1 MWLAFNHPGWRSAV
15 ADWHDVMPQMVAMF
29 RAQMGE
35 HLGDPVWE
43 GFLERLL
50 THSSEF
56 RDTGRATSCAAS
68 KTASNISSTRR
79 SAGWRCGRITGGL
92 RRATAI
98 D

>member
-56 RDTGRATSCAAS
+56 RDTAELRAAQHRKPRQIFPAPAGRQAGAA
-68 KTASNISSTRR
+68 AE
-79 SAGWRCGRITGGL
+79 
-92 RRATAI
+92 
-98 D
+98 